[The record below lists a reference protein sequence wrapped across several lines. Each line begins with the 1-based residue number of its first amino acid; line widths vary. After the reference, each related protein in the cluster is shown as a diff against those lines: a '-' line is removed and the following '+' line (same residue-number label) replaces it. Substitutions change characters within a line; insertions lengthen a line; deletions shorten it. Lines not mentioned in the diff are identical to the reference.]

1 MRCGDLDETW
11 AEFGHWLD
19 AAGVLQL
26 PPLEGATLTVK
37 LDADIDP
44 GRPATAEETRR
55 ALQRVQ
61 AVIER
66 FHVPVV
72 YVTRTVWDRSDEW
85 RLGGDR
91 PVPRD
96 GPTAITVRVMAGGV
110 LHELPLV
117 AAWYAELND
126 LATAVNCAY
135 AA

>member
-11 AEFGHWLD
+11 TDLVGWLD

-26 PPLEGATLTVK
+26 PPLEGAALTVR

-44 GRPATAEETRR
+44 SRPATAEETRR

-66 FHVPVV
+66 FAVPVV
-72 YVTRTVWDRSDEW
+72 YVSRGIWDRSDEW
-85 RLGGDR
+85 RLSGDR

-96 GPTAITVRVMAGGV
+96 GPTSVTVRVVAGGV